1 MQTEFLQRGIFS
13 QSGMQNLSYLNRGY
27 RRILVINDQFSKNLK
42 MYPVRDRT
50 GETASTWIIC
60 HFLWFSVHRR
70 LYSDRDPGHTEDL
83 FWLIVKEIGVH
94 KLQKTGYD
102 PQTNGLTEQ
111 LMFQVKTHEV

>member
-50 GETASTWIIC
+50 GETAST
-60 HFLWFSVHRR
+60 
-70 LYSDRDPGHTEDL
+70 
-83 FWLIVKEIGVH
+83 
-94 KLQKTGYD
+94 
-102 PQTNGLTEQ
+102 
-111 LMFQVKTHEV
+111 